1 MYLGVELCVQTCREV
16 KAVPDC
22 FPVDHA
28 RRWDSKPILIIVTQ
42 QKFIMKIFGLIGDIT
57 PVQSRLFQRM
67 TLTFKLKEA
76 YDTALIP
83 TDLFPIPT
91 ILPNHPCEIT
101 SNTTVRKK
109 LLMQQ

>member
-1 MYLGVELCVQTCREV
+1 LGVELLCTNLQRG

-22 FPVDHA
+22 FPRSRNA

-42 QKFIMKIFGLIGDIT
+42 QQFIIKTFGLIGDIT

-76 YDTALIP
+76 YDTALI
-83 TDLFPIPT
+83 
-91 ILPNHPCEIT
+91 LPNHPCKIT
-101 SNTTVRKK
+101 SNMTVRKK
-109 LLMQQ
+109 LLMQH